1 MSEHIIRAIDREPL
15 TGRVADTLQPVV
27 RKTLQS
33 LGRQSKDALHGKWL
47 GHPLHAALVAL
58 PIGAWTLAFLYDVA
72 EIVRGKRSGPAEMAI
87 SVGLAGAVA
96 SVITGL
102 ADWSEIDGR
111 AKKIGLVHGTMNL
124 VATALYLSSLAT
136 RRRSRSTGMAMSMV
150 AFGVANAAAYLGGY
164 LVFGE
169 RIGVKHT
176 GAPTEDQPESFVA
189 VLDEGA
195 LGENQLVRATAGEVP
210 ILLVHTSGRIFA
222 LGEICTHLGGPLAEG
237 ALEGMSVRCPWHGSR
252 FCLENGSVLES
263 PATFSER
270 VFDVRMQG
278 GKIEVRASG
287 T

>member
-1 MSEHIIRAIDREPL
+1 MSEQIIRAIENEPL
-15 TGRVADTLQPVV
+15 TGRVADAVQPVV
-27 RKTLQS
+27 RKMLQS
-33 LGRQSKDALHGKWL
+33 LGTESKDALHGKWL

-58 PIGAWTLAFLYDVA
+58 PIGAWTLAFLCDVA
-72 EIVRGKRSGPAEMAI
+72 EIVSGKRSRPAEMAI

-96 SVITGL
+96 SAVTGL

-124 VATALYLSSLAT
+124 VATALYFSSLAT

-150 AFGVANAAAYLGGY
+150 AFGVANAAAYLGGH

-189 VLDEGA
+189 VLDESA

-210 ILLVHTSGRIFA
+210 ILLVRTSGRIFA

-237 ALEGMSVRCPWHGSR
+237 ALEGTSVRCPWHGSR
-252 FCLENGSVLES
+252 FCLEDGSVLES
-263 PATFSER
+263 PATFPER
-270 VFDVRMQG
+270 TFDVRVRG
-278 GKIEVRASG
+278 GKIEVRASQA
-287 T
+287 